1 MKIQSERLRAIV
13 TRHINQI
20 RAISPLSLNQGE
32 VQQSVNTWVRNSEQ
46 NNIQNPLQVSP
57 IRNVVSPIRNIQ
69 IRQRNMSSPRE
80 LGKRIIRP
88 TKRLVVEN
96 TKSKYYREEPI
107 QFGIN
112 YIAQSD
118 NSKRNQQMSQ
128 RTGAM
133 RREMF
138 GNR

>member
-1 MKIQSERLRAIV
+1 M
-13 TRHINQI
+13 
-20 RAISPLSLNQGE
+20 
-32 VQQSVNTWVRNSEQ
+32 RNSEQ
-46 NNIQNPLQVSP
+46 NNIQNPPQVSP
-57 IRNVVSPIRNIQ
+57 IRNVVSPAKNIQ

-107 QFGIN
+107 KFGIN

-118 NSKRNQQMSQ
+118 SSKESQQMSQ
-128 RTGAM
+128 CTRAR
-133 RREMF
+133 RREMC